1 MKTLWQDILA
11 LLGRVLVAVI
21 FVYGGIDKSLHFS
34 LIAQLMNNHH
44 VSGNLLPAVI
54 ALELAGGL
62 ALVLGLLTRLAAAVL
77 AAFSVAAILLFLVPP
92 ANSLLLTLIL
102 AELGMIGGLVSYIA
116 YGAGRFSLDR
126 IWFKKPGA

>member
-1 MKTLWQDILA
+1 MKTFWQDILA

>member
-21 FVYGGIDKSLHFS
+21 FVYGGIDKSLHFP
-34 LIAQLMNNHH
+34 LFAQLMNNHH

-62 ALVLGLLTRLAAAVL
+62 ALVLGVLTRLAAAVL

-102 AELGMIGGLVSYIA
+102 AELGLIGGLVSYIA

-126 IWFKKPGA
+126 IWFKKPGV